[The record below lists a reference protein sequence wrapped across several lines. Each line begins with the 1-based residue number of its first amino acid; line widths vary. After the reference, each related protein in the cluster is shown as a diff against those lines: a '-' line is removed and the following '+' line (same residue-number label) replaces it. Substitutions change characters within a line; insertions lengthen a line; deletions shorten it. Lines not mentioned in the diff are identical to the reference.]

1 MFEKDTE
8 KAGKAQRDLASETKS
23 RSAVEELRGALAP
36 LVESLTPEIEPA
48 VLYTLRP

>member
-23 RSAVEELRGALAP
+23 RSAVDELRGALAP
-36 LVESLTPEIEPA
+36 LIERLTPEVEPA
-48 VLYTLRP
+48 IRYTPRP